1 MLFRRGLLL
10 ILLCVGLETLA
21 AAQSTP
27 CDPNLKQE
35 EQPQG
40 YRQRGDRCEGYFIQ
54 PVAGGR
60 LDIQSFGEAPRVNV
74 AGKSELVLGWPSFGT
89 ETIRVRAYSLSPK
102 EYYRMDTVRPSGQT
116 SYSWPVGIPASRNL
130 AIGLVSWTTAPVGAS
145 RETVF
150 LPVSVAGAASGT
162 YTITLIPS
170 VTADQVYVTVASINS
185 DGSKGRVLRN
195 REPLNLG
202 YYPAFRS
209 IPVTLPP
216 LPAGLYRADF
226 AASWENGS
234 SATAGMYF
242 YSAGPAKSATP

>member
-1 MLFRRGLLL
+1 
-10 ILLCVGLETLA
+10 
-21 AAQSTP
+21 
-27 CDPNLKQE
+27 
-35 EQPQG
+35 
-40 YRQRGDRCEGYFIQ
+40 
-54 PVAGGR
+54 
-60 LDIQSFGEAPRVNV
+60 
-74 AGKSELVLGWPSFGT
+74 
-89 ETIRVRAYSLSPK
+89 
-102 EYYRMDTVRPSGQT
+102 MDTVRSSGQT
-116 SYSWPVGIPASRNL
+116 SSSWPVSIPASRNL
-130 AIGLVSWTTAPVGAS
+130 AIGLVSWTMAPVGPS

-150 LPVSVAGAASGT
+150 LPVSVAGAGSGT

-185 DGSKGRVLRN
+185 DGSRGRVLRN

-202 YYPAFRS
+202 YYPASRS

-242 YSAGPAKSATP
+242 YSVGPAKLATP

>member
-1 MLFRRGLLL
+1 MVFRRGLL
-10 ILLCVGLETLA
+10 IVLLCASPGPFV
-21 AAQSTP
+21 AAQSTS

-35 EQPQG
+35 AQPQG

-60 LDIQSFGEAPRVNV
+60 LDIQSFAQARRIDV
-74 AGKSELVLGWPSFGT
+74 AGKSELTLGWPAFGS
-89 ETIRVRAYSLSPK
+89 ETVQVRAYSLSPK

-116 SYSWPVGIPASRNL
+116 SYTWPVAIPASRNL
-130 AIGLVSWTTAPVGAS
+130 AIGLMSWTKALVGSS
-145 RETVF
+145 RETVY
-150 LPVSVAGAASGT
+150 LPVSVAGASSAT

-170 VTADQVYVTVASINS
+170 VTAEQVYVTIGAVNA
-185 DGSKGRVLRN
+185 DGSRGRVLRS

-209 IPVTLPP
+209 IAVNLPA

-234 SATAGMYF
+234 SATTGMYF
-242 YSAGPAKSATP
+242 YSAGPATATAP

>member
-1 MLFRRGLLL
+1 MVFLRIVLL
-10 ILLCVGLETLA
+10 ILLCFSPGALVG
-21 AAQSTP
+21 AQGTS

-35 EQPQG
+35 GQPQG

-60 LDIQSFGEAPRVNV
+60 LDIQSFAQARRIEV
-74 AGKSELVLGWPSFGT
+74 AGKSELILGWPSFGSDAVQ
-89 ETIRVRAYSLSPK
+89 VRAYSLSPK
-102 EYYRMDTVRPSGQT
+102 EYYRMDTVRPNGQT
-116 SYSWPVGIPASRNL
+116 SYTWPVDIPASRNL
-130 AIGLVSWTTAPVGAS
+130 AIGLVSWTRAPVGPS
-145 RETVF
+145 RETVY
-150 LPVSVAGAASGT
+150 LPVSIAGAPSGT

-170 VTADQVYVTVASINS
+170 ATADQVYVTIVALNA

-195 REPLNLG
+195 RESLNLG

-209 IPVTLPP
+209 IPVNLPP
-216 LPAGLYRADF
+216 PPAGLYRADF

-242 YSAGPAKSATP
+242 YSPGPDRPPVP

>member
-1 MLFRRGLLL
+1 MVFRRDLLL
-10 ILLCVGLETLA
+10 MLLWAGLGTLV
-21 AAQSTP
+21 AAQGTP
-27 CDPNLKQE
+27 CDPNLRQE

-60 LDIQSFGEAPRVNV
+60 LDIESFGQAPRINV
-74 AGKSELVLGWPSFGT
+74 AGKSELVLGWPSFGS
-89 ETIRVRAYSLSPK
+89 EAIRVRAYSLSPK
-102 EYYRMDTVRPSGQT
+102 EYYRMDTIRPSGQT
-116 SYSWPVGIPASRNL
+116 SYTWPVAIPASRNL
-130 AIGLVSWTTAPVGAS
+130 AIGLVGWTTAPVGPS

-150 LPVSVAGAASGT
+150 LPVSVATASSDT
-162 YTITLIPS
+162 YTVTLIPS
-170 VTADQVYVTVASINS
+170 VTADQVYVTIAAINQ

-209 IPVTLPP
+209 IPVSLPP

-242 YSAGPAKSATP
+242 YSGGPAKPATP